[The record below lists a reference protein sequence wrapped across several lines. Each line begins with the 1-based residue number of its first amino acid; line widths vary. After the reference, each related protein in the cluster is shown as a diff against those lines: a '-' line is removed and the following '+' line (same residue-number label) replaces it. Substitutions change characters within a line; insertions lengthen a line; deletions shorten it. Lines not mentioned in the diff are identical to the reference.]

1 MTPDEKESAILGWL
15 AGERPVMISKPSIMG
30 WGINAQH
37 CRNVAFVGVT
47 DSYEAYYQAVRRCWR
62 FGQTQPVNVHVI
74 SSESEGSVV
83 ANIRRKEAIAD
94 AMAQELSAETNAAVR
109 SEVMGMQRVTNKYNN
124 TRAMHVPAWLQTE
137 VA

>member
-62 FGQTQPVNVHVI
+62 FGQTKPVNVHVI
-74 SSESEGSVV
+74 ASESEGSVV

-94 AMAQELSAETNAAVR
+94 AMAKELSAETNEAVR
-109 SEVMGMQRVTNKYNN
+109 SEVLGAQRSTNTYNN
-124 TRAMHVPAWLQTE
+124 TAPIQIPAWLQTE
-137 VA
+137 AA